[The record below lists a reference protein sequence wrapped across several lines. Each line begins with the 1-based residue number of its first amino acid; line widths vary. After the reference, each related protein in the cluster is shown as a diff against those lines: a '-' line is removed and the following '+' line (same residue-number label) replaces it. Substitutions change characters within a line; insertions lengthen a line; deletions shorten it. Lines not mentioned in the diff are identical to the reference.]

1 MPKVTYKDKRG
12 KKKTVKTAYTKAGKN
27 KAKSLAKK
35 LGGSVS
41 YSKAKRSPSKKK
53 RMA

>member
-1 MPKVTYKDKRG
+1 MPSVIYKDKRG
-12 KKKTVKTAYTKAGKN
+12 NTKSVKTAYTKAGKS

-41 YSKAKRSPSKKK
+41 YAKAKPSKKK